1 MEDEARTQFRVSYVR
16 EQQAP
21 IRSPVV
27 AANDGAGPR
36 GAEHVIEGSDVL
48 DFAVFFRHWS
58 TQRLSLQRLQ
68 LRFGSAAKILPYV
81 DQFDVVSHLPLRD
94 QLGPGLVWVHPR
106 AERQYGLRQW
116 STVLL
121 KTPYPSQRSRRHPA
135 HGFGDPPQHVVDA
148 YLVGAQRRL
157 GCVRAAAG
165 IGNDMGTS
173 TNQTHCCC
181 LSSAPVHRFNAI

>member
-27 AANDGAGPR
+27 AANDRAGPR
-36 GAEHVIEGSDVL
+36 AAEHVIEGGDVL

-58 TQRLSLQRLQ
+58 TQRLSVQRLQ
-68 LRFGSAAKILPYV
+68 FGVGSAAKILPDV
-81 DQFDVVSHLPLRD
+81 DQLDVVSHLPLGD
-94 QLGPGLVWVHPR
+94 QPSPGLVWVHPM

-121 KTPYPSQRSRRHPA
+121 NTPDPSQRSRRHTA
-135 HGFGDPPQHVVDA
+135 HGLGRPPP
-148 YLVGAQRRL
+148 
-157 GCVRAAAG
+157 RA
-165 IGNDMGTS
+165 
-173 TNQTHCCC
+173 
-181 LSSAPVHRFNAI
+181 